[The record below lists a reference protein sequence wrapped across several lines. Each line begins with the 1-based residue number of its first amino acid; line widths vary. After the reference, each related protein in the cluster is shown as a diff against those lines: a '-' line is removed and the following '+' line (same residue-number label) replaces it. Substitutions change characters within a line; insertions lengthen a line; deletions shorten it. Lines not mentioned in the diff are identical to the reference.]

1 MINWYYGLADCHGVE
16 SFVLTNSNTVL
27 SLFLDDEEFSSE
39 KDAKFALCLRAHANQ
54 QRHAVVYMVLLEDVD
69 SAKVD
74 EAIADNRLADALT
87 IIKTKAKDVKLGTWM
102 TTLSAAA
109 KNWDMIPNPALD
121 PYHTS

>member
-1 MINWYYGLADCHGVE
+1 MEYWYYGLADCHGVE
-16 SFVLTNSNTVL
+16 SFVLTNSDAI
-27 SLFLDDEEFSSE
+27 SKLFFDADENQST

-54 QRHAVVYMVLLEDVD
+54 QRHAVVYMVLLDEED
-69 SAKVD
+69 SIKVD
-74 EAIADNRLADALT
+74 KAIAEERLADALT
-87 IIKTKAKDVKLGTWM
+87 IIKTKAKDVKLGTWG